1 VDAEGDAL
9 ETPGS
14 QSGRSLTVVE
24 RDGRPAA
31 AALRDVQLED
41 DPELVQAAGA
51 AALLAHENAEL
62 EAASAESVRELH
74 RSRARLAA
82 ASAAERQKLERD
94 LHDGAQQRLLALV
107 INLALAR
114 ELDDAALRQKLRE
127 LEVALEGAIDELRE
141 IAHGIYP
148 SVLAD
153 LGVAEALR
161 SAVIHAPMTVQVLGK
176 LDRHAAEIEAAVYYC
191 CLEGLQNAMKHAGPS
206 AQISIRLEDSV
217 DELRFEVRD
226 DGTGSAAS
234 TETSGHGIRNVRD
247 RLAAIGGRVEFH
259 SEPGRGTILAG
270 VVPLRDL

>member
-94 LHDGAQQRLLALV
+94 LHDGH
-107 INLALAR
+107 N
-114 ELDDAALRQKLRE
+114 
-127 LEVALEGAIDELRE
+127 
-141 IAHGIYP
+141 
-148 SVLAD
+148 SV
-153 LGVAEALR
+153 
-161 SAVIHAPMTVQVLGK
+161 
-176 LDRHAAEIEAAVYYC
+176 
-191 CLEGLQNAMKHAGPS
+191 CL
-206 AQISIRLEDSV
+206 
-217 DELRFEVRD
+217 
-226 DGTGSAAS
+226 
-234 TETSGHGIRNVRD
+234 
-247 RLAAIGGRVEFH
+247 H
-259 SEPGRGTILAG
+259 S
-270 VVPLRDL
+270 

>member
-1 VDAEGDAL
+1 
-9 ETPGS
+9 
-14 QSGRSLTVVE
+14 
-24 RDGRPAA
+24 
-31 AALRDVQLED
+31 
-41 DPELVQAAGA
+41 
-51 AALLAHENAEL
+51 
-62 EAASAESVRELH
+62 
-74 RSRARLAA
+74 
-82 ASAAERQKLERD
+82 
-94 LHDGAQQRLLALV
+94 V

-206 AQISIRLEDSV
+206 AQISIRLEESV